1 MAEDNLG
8 NNFIGA
14 IVANKSDLFLMKQVD
29 EEQGEKLAKEKNYK
43 FYLVSAKD
51 NQQAFINCL
60 DDLVKDCILT
70 VHPELLTKTKND
82 KNNKIKIIK

>member
-14 IVANKSDLFLMKQVD
+14 IVANKCDLFLNQEVD
-29 EEQGEKLAKEKNYK
+29 KEQGEKLAKEKNYK

-60 DDLVKDCILT
+60 DDLVKDYIF
-70 VHPELLTKTKND
+70 VFLLLRKRT
-82 KNNKIKIIK
+82 IIKNWQYLLLL